1 MDHRAGALPILFMLA
16 AETEAAGSS
25 IVLMPKQKNHRRVDG
40 GSVST
45 L

>member
-16 AETEAAGSS
+16 AETNTAG
-25 IVLMPKQKNHRRVDG
+25 LQFLLLQTKKPTVDWTVDP
-40 GSVST
+40 VST

>member
-25 IVLMPKQKNHRRVDG
+25 IVLMPKQKTHRRVDG